1 MDMNSNTERVIFQ
14 KHSHTLRRA
23 SACFKCLSA
32 CLVLLLIGG
41 GYGCTSIYLGREFDS
56 TQFEASVQIG
66 VTTGADVRTW
76 LGEPV
81 STGIIVN
88 EKGERL
94 TRWIYYFGK
103 GRLPSL
109 RNSKLK
115 MLEVRF
121 DRNQLVRAYNW
132 SST

>member
-1 MDMNSNTERVIFQ
+1 MDPKTVVFQ
-14 KHSHTLRRA
+14 KHSHALTRT
-23 SACFKCLSA
+23 SVCFKWLGA
-32 CLVLLLIGG
+32 CLVLLLIGS
-41 GYGCTSIYLGREFDS
+41 GYGCTSVYFGKEFDS

-66 VTTGADVRTW
+66 VSTDADVRTW

-81 STGIIVN
+81 STGVIVN
-88 EKGERL
+88 EKGENF

-109 RNSKLK
+109 RNSELK

-121 DRNQLVRAYNW
+121 DRNRLVRAYNW

>member
-1 MDMNSNTERVIFQ
+1 M
-14 KHSHTLRRA
+14 SHRA
-23 SACFKCLSA
+23 SIYHKWLTVCVV
-32 CLVLLLIGG
+32 VLFMGA
-41 GYGCTSIYLGREFDS
+41 GYGCTAVQFGKEFDS
-56 TQFEASVQIG
+56 TRFEASVEIG

-76 LGEPV
+76 LGDPV

-88 EKGERL
+88 EKGERF
-94 TRWIYYFGK
+94 TRWVYYFGK

-109 RNSKLK
+109 RNSRLK

-121 DRNQLVRAYNW
+121 DHNHVVRAYNW

>member
-1 MDMNSNTERVIFQ
+1 MPYALSIYRNWLTVFLMILFIGA
-14 KHSHTLRRA
+14 A
-23 SACFKCLSA
+23 SACTGVQFGK
-32 CLVLLLIGG
+32 
-41 GYGCTSIYLGREFDS
+41 EFDS
-56 TQFEASVQIG
+56 TRFEASVQIG
-66 VTTGADVRTW
+66 VTTGANVRMW
-76 LGEPV
+76 LGDPV

-88 EKGERL
+88 ENGERF

-109 RNSKLK
+109 RNSELK

-121 DRNQLVRAYNW
+121 DHNQVVRAYNW